1 MNKHLQV
8 ASLTLFYK
16 VASLT
21 LLSLS
26 RHVPPAVPGV
36 FFLSGG
42 QVLIS
47 PGQHDLDDHNYHD
60 GHHGMILIITI
71 LSPSLLSL
79 TLKQNHQQ
87 KKNLFSERGDG
98 YRQPDGH

>member
-1 MNKHLQV
+1 MKKRL
-8 ASLTLFYK
+8 K

-42 QVLIS
+42 QVSIS
-47 PGQHDLDDHNYHD
+47 PGRDDLDDHNYHE
-60 GHHGMILIITI
+60 GHHHGMILIITI
-71 LSPSLLSL
+71 LSPSSLSI
-79 TLKQNHQQ
+79 
-87 KKNLFSERGDG
+87 SERGDG